1 MAVDGSGNVYVADTG
16 NNAVKELLAVNGSI
30 PASPTINALGGSS
43 SFSGPSGVAVGGNGN
58 VYVADT
64 GHGTVDGLTPGCA
77 SSICVTTLGGSF
89 SAPFGVAVDGSGNVY
104 VGDSTSAKVVE
115 LELSAA
121 PTLNFGTVKATT
133 ASSPQSVTVSNIGN
147 TDMSLAAAFDA
158 TSLANGTFT
167 LDGTSSCSP
176 SAGSLTAGT
185 DCTYA
190 VDFSPISGTS
200 YSGTLT
206 LTDDDDNSPS
216 PYATQTINL
225 NGTGESIV
233 FVTSSLASGTVGVA
247 LTPQTLQ
254 VSGGSGTYTFAAT
267 GLPAGLSLS
276 SAGTLSGTPTAGG
289 TFGSIQVTATDSS
302 TGVNAV
308 QTYSM
313 TIASATITLATAS
326 LPNATYNSSYS
337 HGLPAASGGTAPYS
351 YNLFSGSLPP
361 GLSVDSSTGV
371 ISGTP
376 AQGGSYLNF
385 VIQVTD
391 SSTGTGPYSTTQT
404 YSLTVDLANQAT
416 LTVTGVPVTA
426 QAYGATFTVGSSG
439 GSGTG
444 AVTFAA
450 SGACSNTAGGTL
462 ITMISGTGT
471 CSVSAAKAADSDY
484 NSTISAPATVSATL
498 ANQATLTVTGVPGT
512 AQAYGATFT
521 VGSSGGSGTG
531 AVTFAASG
539 ACSNTVGGAL
549 ITMTSGTGTC
559 SVSAAKAADSD
570 YKSTISAAA
579 TVSATLAN
587 QAMLTV
593 TGVPGT
599 AQAYGATFTVG
610 SSGGSGTGAVTF
622 AASGACS
629 NTAGGALIT
638 MSSGTGTCS
647 VSAAK
652 AADSDYN
659 STISAAATVSATL
672 ANQAT
677 LTVNV
682 STPAAYNTQQTLT
695 TTGGSGSG
703 TVTYSVGASTACS
716 VTGATLSITSGSGSC
731 SVTAI
736 KAADSNYNSEASAA
750 ANVTVQPVLAI
761 VNSLPI
767 ASAITYGQMLSVST
781 LTGGSATPSAGSF
794 QWVTPSAVPLAGTQS
809 ESAIFV
815 PTDTAD
821 YSSSAPVSVNVVV
834 NPASFIV
841 TVSSDDSGT
850 ASNCTPQSTP
860 GHGTDASCSL
870 RDALLEAAATKA
882 GNITF
887 DATAFGTAKTITLA
901 NGSLTLPLATAVA
914 GTTTGSGASL
924 ANLVTIDGNGAS
936 AVFTIGSGVTG
947 TSIANLVIRHGNH
960 AGIQNAGALTLTGDS
975 IVSNTATGSGGGI
988 NNSGA
993 LTLSSS
999 TVSGNT
1005 AGGSGGGISNN
1016 GTLTLTDATIAGNN
1030 ASTSGGG
1037 IYNTATLA
1045 VSDSTLSG
1053 NAAVTASGGGGID
1066 NTGAGT
1072 TVLANDVVSGNT
1084 SNGVAD
1090 DFDGV
1095 AYTDNGGNIVG
1106 VVNGATVNAS
1116 AIELAPLGSYGGPTQ
1131 TLIPLPGSAAFC
1143 AGLMAEI
1150 PSGLTTDQRGLPN
1163 TNASYPN
1170 YSTCVDAGAV
1180 QTNYALSFTTQ
1191 PAGVSVA
1198 TNFTTAV
1205 TLTESGSPFQPTV
1218 TIPLTLTGAGTLS
1231 GGSAATANGVA
1242 SYTLEVNTAGSS
1254 DMLTANLVLNGAFA
1268 PAVAVSATSNTFAVG
1283 MTTTTITLGLSSA
1296 SITYGTE
1303 ETLMATLPSTATGT
1317 VTFYNNGSTILGTG
1331 TVVGGTASLSSSTLT
1346 AGSYLITAAYSGD
1359 SNYNPATTTAQS
1371 LTVKQA
1377 TATITWSPAAT
1388 IFYGTS
1394 LAGELNA
1401 SAAYQNQ
1408 NVTGTF
1414 SYTAQPAGGTA
1425 AAVTGATILP
1435 SGTYTLATSFTP
1447 SDLTDYNTVTD
1458 SVAITVSL
1466 GTLTAAANNATR
1478 VYGVANP
1485 GFTGSVTGAVNGD
1498 TFTESF
1504 STTAT
1509 IASNVGS
1516 YSIVPSAAGANIG
1529 DYSVAIQ
1536 NGTLTISQAG
1546 TTTALGAS
1554 NGSITPGQS
1563 VTLTAQV
1570 SSATSG
1576 TPTGSVNFYDGT
1588 TLLDTVTLSAGLA
1601 SFTTS
1606 ALSAGTTH
1614 QLTAE
1619 YSGDINFTSSST
1631 SQFTPIVVAVLD
1643 FSLSSAVPTG
1653 QTVNSGS
1660 AATYQVVVAPLYGTY
1675 PGPVTFTT
1683 TGLPTGAVASFSP
1696 ANIPANGG
1704 QQTVTVTIQT
1714 AVTSAGLQQA
1724 PISGRIRVPIAL
1736 ALLLL
1741 PLIGARRLRRQG
1753 KRFSRTLT
1761 AVLLL
1766 LGMTTLALS
1775 GCVSHTNFTPPST
1788 YTVTITASSGNLQ
1801 HATSVSLTVQ

>member
-1 MAVDGSGNVYVADTG
+1 M
-16 NNAVKELLAVNGSI
+16 
-30 PASPTINALGGSS
+30 
-43 SFSGPSGVAVGGNGN
+43 
-58 VYVADT
+58 
-64 GHGTVDGLTPGCA
+64 
-77 SSICVTTLGGSF
+77 
-89 SAPFGVAVDGSGNVY
+89 
-104 VGDSTSAKVVE
+104 
-115 LELSAA
+115 
-121 PTLNFGTVKATT
+121 
-133 ASSPQSVTVSNIGN
+133 
-147 TDMSLAAAFDA
+147 
-158 TSLANGTFT
+158 
-167 LDGTSSCSP
+167 
-176 SAGSLTAGT
+176 
-185 DCTYA
+185 
-190 VDFSPISGTS
+190 
-200 YSGTLT
+200 
-206 LTDDDDNSPS
+206 
-216 PYATQTINL
+216 
-225 NGTGESIV
+225 
-233 FVTSSLASGTVGVA
+233 
-247 LTPQTLQ
+247 LQ
-254 VSGGSGTYTFAAT
+254 HSRR
-267 GLPAGLSLS
+267 
-276 SAGTLSGTPTAGG
+276 
-289 TFGSIQVTATDSS
+289 
-302 TGVNAV
+302 
-308 QTYSM
+308 
-313 TIASATITLATAS
+313 
-326 LPNATYNSSYS
+326 
-337 HGLPAASGGTAPYS
+337 
-351 YNLFSGSLPP
+351 
-361 GLSVDSSTGV
+361 
-371 ISGTP
+371 
-376 AQGGSYLNF
+376 
-385 VIQVTD
+385 
-391 SSTGTGPYSTTQT
+391 
-404 YSLTVDLANQAT
+404 
-416 LTVTGVPVTA
+416 
-426 QAYGATFTVGSSG
+426 
-439 GSGTG
+439 
-444 AVTFAA
+444 
-450 SGACSNTAGGTL
+450 
-462 ITMISGTGT
+462 
-471 CSVSAAKAADSDY
+471 
-484 NSTISAPATVSATL
+484 
-498 ANQATLTVTGVPGT
+498 
-512 AQAYGATFT
+512 
-521 VGSSGGSGTG
+521 
-531 AVTFAASG
+531 
-539 ACSNTVGGAL
+539 
-549 ITMTSGTGTC
+549 
-559 SVSAAKAADSD
+559 
-570 YKSTISAAA
+570 
-579 TVSATLAN
+579 
-587 QAMLTV
+587 
-593 TGVPGT
+593 
-599 AQAYGATFTVG
+599 
-610 SSGGSGTGAVTF
+610 
-622 AASGACS
+622 
-629 NTAGGALIT
+629 ALIT
-638 MSSGTGTCS
+638 MSSGTGNLG
-647 VSAAK
+647 SATK

-695 TTGGSGSG
+695 TMGGSGSG

-887 DATAFGTAKTITLA
+887 DATAFGTAKTITLT

-960 AGIQNAGALTLTGDS
+960 AGIQNAGVLILIGDS

-993 LTLSSS
+993 ITLSSS

-1053 NAAVTASGGGGID
+1053 NAAVTASGGGGIN

-1106 VVNGATVNAS
+1106 VVNGATVKANGTD
-1116 AIELAPLGSYGGPTQ
+1116 LAPLGSYGGPTQ
-1131 TLIPLPGSAAFC
+1131 TLIPLPGSAAIC
-1143 AGLMAEI
+1143 TGLTAEI

-1163 TNASYPN
+1163 TNTSYPN
-1170 YSTCVDAGAV
+1170 YSACVDAGAV
-1180 QTNYALSFTTQ
+1180 QTNYALSFTAQ

-1198 TNFTTAV
+1198 TNFTTDV
-1205 TLTESGSPFQPTV
+1205 TLTESGSPFRPTV

-1242 SYTLEVNTAGSS
+1242 SYTLQVDTAGSS
-1254 DMLTANLVLNGAFA
+1254 DTLTANLVLNGALA
-1268 PAVAVSATSNTFAVG
+1268 PPVAVSATSNTFAVG
-1283 MTTTTITLGLSSA
+1283 TTTTTITLGLSSA

-1425 AAVTGATILP
+1425 AAVTSATILP